1 MGPTAMSFVQMD
13 GGIRGAGAAAKQRG
27 LEFKQWVGALFNNSC
42 CNVHLWYF
50 NSHFPKFIYLFIFLK
65 LKLPKRRLLF
75 PTRGRPAFH
84 QITAACLNISYL
96 IKDT

>member
-13 GGIRGAGAAAKQRG
+13 GGIRGAGAVAKQRG

-50 NSHFPKFIYLFIFLK
+50 NSHFPKFIYLFIIFL
-65 LKLPKRRLLF
+65 
-75 PTRGRPAFH
+75 
-84 QITAACLNISYL
+84 N
-96 IKDT
+96 